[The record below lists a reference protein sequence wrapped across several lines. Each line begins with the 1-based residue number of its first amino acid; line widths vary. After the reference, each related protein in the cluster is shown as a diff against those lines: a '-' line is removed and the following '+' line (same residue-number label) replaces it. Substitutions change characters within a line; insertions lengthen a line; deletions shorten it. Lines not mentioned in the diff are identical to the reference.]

1 MAATYALP
9 CLDVIEGDEVS
20 FVHPD
25 TDTLVSVRVTEAP
38 FIHCP
43 GTVIVP
49 ADGMQIL
56 VDHEALLWVTR

>member
-9 CLDVIEGDEVS
+9 CLDVIEGDRVR

-25 TDTLVSVRVTEAP
+25 TDDLVSALVTEDP

-49 ADGMQIL
+49 IDGAQLL